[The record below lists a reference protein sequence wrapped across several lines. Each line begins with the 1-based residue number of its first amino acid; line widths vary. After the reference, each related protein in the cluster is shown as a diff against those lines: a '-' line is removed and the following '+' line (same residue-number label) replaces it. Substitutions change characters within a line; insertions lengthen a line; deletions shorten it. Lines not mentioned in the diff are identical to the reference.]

1 MSDPTTLD
9 AIDPDQTST
18 QTTSTK
24 ADLEKAA
31 THGSEEESSSSSQ
44 AHLNPLRQRGA
55 ESIKLDNAGAAP
67 VQVVRSAALTAAV
80 HASGKMDI
88 RSRGEL
94 RTCLAARGEERQG
107 IKDAEGDD
115 RSKTFSPAWSCFFVD
130 AICSNTPSC
139 QGAKAKRSA
148 SSLILS
154 TLCTANGFDGSL
166 MASINNMAAYQRQF
180 NAGLV
185 GSTTGIIFAI
195 YTIGQMFGSMVSAPI
210 ADHFGRRIGM
220 QVGCVGIVL
229 GSIVA
234 TTSQAK
240 AQFIAGRFILGF
252 GIAITTTASPSYC
265 VEIAPPSWRG
275 RATGAYNCG
284 WFAGSIPAAG
294 ITLGT
299 SYIHSN
305 WAWRIPVLAQCFP
318 ACVVI
323 ATVMF
328 LPESPRW
335 LIAQG
340 RGEEARAFLVK
351 YHGNGD
357 PASAIVELEWSE
369 MVEDIR
375 TDASDKRWW
384 DFSELFRTKN
394 ARWRSLMVGLMSIAG
409 QFSGNGLGYF
419 NFQIYSYVGYSKV
432 MQFILNLVNTITS
445 AIGAGIGASL
455 ADSVRR
461 RPILVWGTLACA
473 FWLAMNGMATHLW
486 ATEGLTAHS
495 LNIGRFAIA
504 SFFLF
509 NIVYSF
515 TYSPLQALYAVECLQ
530 TNTRAKGM
538 AAYAFFVSCV
548 SFINTYAIPIAL
560 ENIEYNL
567 IWFFVGWDC
576 IEALAWYY
584 LGVETQGRTLEEL
597 ETIFSAPH
605 PVRASK
611 ANKQIAI
618 DERGNTIVEA
628 LV

>member
-18 QTTSTK
+18 QTISTK
-24 ADLEKAA
+24 ADLEKQA
-31 THGSEEESSSSSQ
+31 THGSESSSSQ
-44 AHLNPLRQRGA
+44 AHLNPLRQRRT
-55 ESIKLDNAGAAP
+55 ESIKLDNASAAP
-67 VQVVRSAALTAAV
+67 VQEVRSAALTAAV

-88 RSRGEL
+88 RSRASL
-94 RTCLAARGEERQG
+94 TLFAA
-107 IKDAEGDD
+107 I
-115 RSKTFSPAWSCFFVD
+115 FV
-130 AICSNTPSC
+130 AFLCS
-139 QGAKAKRSA
+139 
-148 SSLILS
+148 
-154 TLCTANGFDGSL
+154 TANGFDGSL

-180 NAGLV
+180 NSGLV

-210 ADHFGRRIGM
+210 ADHFGRRVGM
-220 QVGCVGIVL
+220 QVGCVAIVL

-234 TTSQAK
+234 TTSHAK
-240 AQFIAGRFILGF
+240 GQFIAGRFILGF

-323 ATVMF
+323 AAVMF

-357 PASAIVELEWSE
+357 PTSAIVELEWSE

-419 NFQIYSYVGYSKV
+419 NFQIYSYVGYSNI
-432 MQFILNLVNTITS
+432 MQFVLNLVNTITS
-445 AIGAGIGASL
+445 AIGAVIGVSL

-486 ATEGLTAHS
+486 AIEDPTAHN

-515 TYSPLQALYAVECLQ
+515 TYSPLQALYPVECLQ

-576 IEALAWYY
+576 IEAVVWSF

-611 ANKQIAI
+611 ANKQAAI
-618 DERGNTIVEA
+618 DERGNTIIEA